1 MRKRPIAVLFR
12 LNEQEHQHLK
22 EQAALAGCA
31 TEQYIR
37 RLITGADIKPRPPGE
52 LADILRQLSGI
63 GNNINQIAKI
73 ANTYGRVRQEDI
85 EYITQ
90 MQAAIWRLVKRL

>member
-22 EQAALAGCA
+22 EQTALSGHS

-37 RLITGADIKPRPPGE
+37 NLIAGTEIKPRPPGE
-52 LADILRQLSGI
+52 MAEILRQLSGI
-63 GNNINQIAKI
+63 GTNINQIAKI
-73 ANTYGRVRQEDI
+73 ANTYDRIRQEDV
-85 EYITQ
+85 EYIIN
-90 MQAAIWRLVKRL
+90 MQTKIWRMVKRL

>member
-12 LNEQEHQHLK
+12 LNEQEHRHLK
-22 EQAALAGCA
+22 EQAALSGHS

-37 RLITGADIKPRPPGE
+37 SLIAGSEIKPRPPGE
-52 LADILRQLSGI
+52 LAEILRQLSAI

-73 ANTYGRVRQEDI
+73 ANTYERVRKEDV
-85 EYITQ
+85 EYIIQ
-90 MQAAIWRLVKRL
+90 MQANIWQLVKRL